1 MKRARCEDLYVYY
14 KIDKIQTACSDM
26 QYLCTIFDHNIFGIG
41 SSESNAITDA
51 RRKLLDLICYEYFPE
66 AGGRYKDEWACICI
80 TYTEIQT
87 YIKKNKA
94 FHVYSSF

>member
-14 KIDKIQTACSDM
+14 KIDKIQAGCNDM
-26 QYLCTIFDHNIFGIG
+26 QYLCTLIDYNIFGIG
-41 SSESNAITDA
+41 YSEQDAIIDA

-66 AGGRYKDEWACICI
+66 VGWTKSESCICI

-87 YIKKNKA
+87 HIKKNKA
-94 FHVYSSF
+94 FHVYPSF